1 MRTGVYGPLAP
12 PSSPPPCLC
21 HDQERCLRPQERHGN
36 GLCKRRRRLKR
47 KEHGAH
53 PFCIR
58 TDDAFC
64 QRCIF
69 RDDGQ
74 IRPGQPDK
82 RDKVLDRIDKE
93 RFRKRHKEFR
103 DKNSLIRECF
113 RNHEQGH
120 FLRNGFKRFGRNRHK
135 GLFRNRHKEF
145 IGERHKERLRDC
157 QQKHIR
163 DRHQKHIRFAE
174 LPQTV
179 QQREPVLRLHKE
191 HLGHRLKKQ
200 LRVLQQLR
208 KFRQFNKQQLQLR
221 EFLQQEFFL
230 QHRQQFLITEQ
241 LRGWFLIRF
250 RLFRQFP
257 QRGLLRRQHK
267 TQVI

>member
-21 HDQERCLRPQERHGN
+21 HDQERCLRPQERHWDD
-36 GLCKRRRRLKR
+36 LSKRRRHLKR

-74 IRPGQPDK
+74 IRPRQPDK

-120 FLRNGFKRFGRNRHK
+120 FLRNGFKRFGR
-135 GLFRNRHKEF
+135 
-145 IGERHKERLRDC
+145 
-157 QQKHIR
+157 

-179 QQREPVLRLHKE
+179 QQRGTVLRLHKE
-191 HLGHRLKKQ
+191 HLEHRLKKQ

-208 KFRQFNKQQLQLR
+208 EFRQFNKQQLQLR

-250 RLFRQFP
+250 CLFRQFP